1 MNTNE
6 MNVSQ
11 EEVTM
16 ARGEDAL
23 LTEDVRQGLET
34 ARDSLEYQPQAVLV
48 PEKIRAMTLEE
59 VDAALAEEEAAI
71 QDLQD
76 KRLAIEPPFR
86 AITRQTLL
94 LKSRKQL
101 EACAR
106 AKEEAHALSLQMAAL
121 REEELAHRDVRAQL
135 LEWKKELQG

>member
-1 MNTNE
+1 MSTNE

-48 PEKIRAMTLEE
+48 PEEIRAMTLAE

-71 QDLQD
+71 QDLQG
-76 KRLAIEPPFR
+76 KRLAIEPSFR
-86 AITRQTLL
+86 ALTRQTLL

-106 AKEEAHALSLQMAAL
+106 TKEEAHALSLKMAAL
-121 REEELAHRDVRAQL
+121 REEELDHRDVRDQL
-135 LEWKKELQG
+135 LERKKELQG

>member
-48 PEKIRAMTLEE
+48 SEEIQAMTLEE

-71 QDLQD
+71 QDL
-76 KRLAIEPPFR
+76 
-86 AITRQTLL
+86 
-94 LKSRKQL
+94 
-101 EACAR
+101 
-106 AKEEAHALSLQMAAL
+106 
-121 REEELAHRDVRAQL
+121 
-135 LEWKKELQG
+135 

>member
-34 ARDSLEYQPQAVLV
+34 ARDSLEYQAQAVLV
-48 PEKIRAMTLEE
+48 PEEIQAMTLAE
-59 VDAALAEEEAAI
+59 VDAALAREEAAI
-71 QDLQD
+71 QELQD
-76 KRLAIEPPFR
+76 KRLAMEPPFR
-86 AITRQTLL
+86 ALTRQTLL
-94 LKSRKQL
+94 LKSRKKL
-101 EACAR
+101 EECAR
-106 AKEEAHALSLQMAAL
+106 TKAEAHALSLQMAAL
-121 REEELAHRDVRAQL
+121 REEELDHQEVRDQL
-135 LEWKKELQG
+135 LERKKELQG